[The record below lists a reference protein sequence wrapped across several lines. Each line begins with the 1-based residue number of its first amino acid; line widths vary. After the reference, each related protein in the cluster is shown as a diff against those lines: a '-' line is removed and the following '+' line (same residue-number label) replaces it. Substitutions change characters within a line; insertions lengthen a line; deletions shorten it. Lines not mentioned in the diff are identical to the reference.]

1 MLKSLARLFKKK
13 ISSTQSN
20 KSSQSHNDINISSPP
35 EDSRTK
41 ARELVLGL
49 QDEICAGLELLD
61 GQGKFQEESWERPEG
76 GGGRSRVMSEGRI
89 FEQGGV
95 NFSEVEGDQLPP
107 SILNQRP
114 EAKGHRWFA
123 TGTSMVL
130 HPRNPYIPT
139 VHLNYRYFEAGPV
152 WWFGG
157 GADLTPFYP
166 YLEDAR
172 HFHKVHKAA
181 CDSVSTEFHKVFKPW
196 CDEYFFLK
204 HRNETR
210 GIGGIFYDYQDG
222 SGVLYKGQNPTGEA
236 AKTSNQLGT
245 HPKSWNE
252 LYKLA
257 KSCGQAFLPAYVP
270 IVEKRQNQ
278 SYGERERHFQLY
290 RRGRYVEFNLVWDRG
305 TIFGLQTNGRTESIL
320 MSLPPLARWEYGY
333 KAPNDSRESLLTE
346 LFTKPQDWF
355 NDETLDEKCRLHQA
369 VD

>member
-1 MLKSLARLFKKK
+1 MVRSLLRRLKG
-13 ISSTQSN
+13 SSASAAPTAAAPTL
-20 KSSQSHNDINISSPP
+20 SPP
-35 EDSRTK
+35 PANSRER
-41 ARELVLGL
+41 ARALVLGL
-49 QDEICAGLELLD
+49 QDEICAGLERLD
-61 GQGKFQEESWERPEG
+61 GVGRFEEESWDRPEG
-76 GGGRSRVMSEGRI
+76 GGGRSRVMREGRV

-95 NFSEVEGDQLPP
+95 NFSEVHGKELPP
-107 SILNQRP
+107 SILKQRP
-114 EAKGHRWFA
+114 EAKGHPWFA

-166 YLEDAR
+166 FLEDAR
-172 HFHKVHKAA
+172 HFHRTHQQA
-181 CDSVSTEFHKVFKPW
+181 CDSVSADLYPIFKPW

-210 GIGGIFYDYQDG
+210 GVGGIFYDYQDG
-222 SGVLYKGQNPTGEA
+222 NGQLYKGQNPEGPAA
-236 AKTSNQLGT
+236 AKAQQTGSKPLSWEQL
-245 HPKSWNE
+245 
-252 LYKLA
+252 LA
-257 KSCGQAFLPAYVP
+257 LGQANGRAFLPAYTP
-270 IVEKRQNQ
+270 IVEKRHPLA
-278 SYGERERHFQLY
+278 YGERERQFQLY

-333 KAPNDSRESLLTE
+333 QAEPGSREALLTDV
-346 LFTKPQDWF
+346 FTRPQNWF
-355 NDETLDEKCRLHQA
+355 DDPSLEERCQPLQA